1 MQSIVADSFD
11 TTSLLG
17 SQLGLSVLLPVAVEE
32 HPELTL
38 NNHLNI
44 AVNANTLNGEV
55 PKLRYFGVGIGGS
68 YNADDS
74 ILVSAYNPARTDMN
88 LYRLIPIRCRPVDED
103 LSDSERSK
111 YRLRQRKTLA
121 DGNEYFLYYLK
132 VLNYDE
138 GVKFKSINTSTGAEE
153 TYELSREYLEPR
165 PVKPNT
171 NTTIETSNTSIVA
184 YCEASVDVSAD
195 EVLEYINI
203 AYNGDTRYARISE
216 IGFFTGVDREVTGS
230 VVQNN
235 QNVGINYIEACY
247 VQLYNHATWLGTSL
261 TSEGM
266 SIKSTFQITS
276 TGSISEA

>member
-121 DGNEYFLYYLK
+121 DGNEYFLYYLF
-132 VLNYDE
+132 L
-138 GVKFKSINTSTGAEE
+138 
-153 TYELSREYLEPR
+153 
-165 PVKPNT
+165 
-171 NTTIETSNTSIVA
+171 
-184 YCEASVDVSAD
+184 
-195 EVLEYINI
+195 
-203 AYNGDTRYARISE
+203 
-216 IGFFTGVDREVTGS
+216 
-230 VVQNN
+230 
-235 QNVGINYIEACY
+235 
-247 VQLYNHATWLGTSL
+247 
-261 TSEGM
+261 
-266 SIKSTFQITS
+266 
-276 TGSISEA
+276 

>member
-138 GVKFKSINTSTGAEE
+138 GVKFKSMNFREIINTQEHIDFDRDEATKEPTEE
-153 TYELSREYLEPR
+153 DMDIIYEKWRGYVDKFLE
-165 PVKPNT
+165 
-171 NTTIETSNTSIVA
+171 IIVI
-184 YCEASVDVSAD
+184 EASQNVKDAIVETIYEYGRNDVDVLMVSP
-195 EVLEYINI
+195 E
-203 AYNGDTRYARISE
+203 
-216 IGFFTGVDREVTGS
+216 
-230 VVQNN
+230 
-235 QNVGINYIEACY
+235 
-247 VQLYNHATWLGTSL
+247 
-261 TSEGM
+261 
-266 SIKSTFQITS
+266 
-276 TGSISEA
+276 